1 MLGERI
7 ETARVRDVWVR
18 KEGAAGDG
26 SVGLVAGE
34 RNNLPRRCQKMERG
48 PRQRRERHEE
58 RRGVND
64 APESRVF
71 VEPATDASR

>member
-1 MLGERI
+1 MLGETI

-26 SVGLVAGE
+26 SVG
-34 RNNLPRRCQKMERG
+34 RNNLAKRCQKMERG
-48 PRQRRERHEE
+48 PRQRRRTQEE

-64 APESRVF
+64 APESGVF